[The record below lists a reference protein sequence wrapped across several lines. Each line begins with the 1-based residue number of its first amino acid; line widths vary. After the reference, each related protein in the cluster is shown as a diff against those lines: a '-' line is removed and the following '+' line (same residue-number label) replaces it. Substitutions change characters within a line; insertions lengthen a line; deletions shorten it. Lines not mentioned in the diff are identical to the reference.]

1 MAKKTANHL
10 REEARKLMEQARELE
25 NRDLLEAGKLAKA
38 FLQGELALEVFQTQA
53 SALLGLTL
61 KPLPKAASSKP

>member
-1 MAKKTANHL
+1 MAKKTANQL